1 MKKIALISILLLL
14 LLLGCEEKYD
24 DPLGPYPTDEEGII
38 QRFDS
43 LGWVAYNGGDYDLAY
58 ARFDSAVKMNPS
70 DSRIYV
76 GIGFAN
82 MQLGGGDPARFD
94 MAKSSFSFVP
104 TLEGGSP
111 IFEVDNGY
119 IYWGAVTPDS
129 TLFALGVDPDNTPIL
144 GALGPTV
151 HFIPGPSAPSDV
163 PEQDLEIIRITDNTI
178 VTAPTYHYGIDTFI
192 YIPDTC
198 MFMADYAYFD
208 GDVSR
213 MLALSFAGMAQT
225 SQIQGKSDPEELLEA
240 IIYAK
245 ATLEEYDEDNLLRA
259 DTTAIPTY
267 VDPSITTKN
276 VRLLLAQSYFYYG
289 FLYNCMW
296 ELWRLD
302 PSLIGYFD
310 PESSSFE
317 RDLQEKLEELQQ

>member
-1 MKKIALISILLLL
+1 
-14 LLLGCEEKYD
+14 
-24 DPLGPYPTDEEGII
+24 
-38 QRFDS
+38 
-43 LGWVAYNGGDYDLAY
+43 
-58 ARFDSAVKMNPS
+58 
-70 DSRIYV
+70 
-76 GIGFAN
+76 
-82 MQLGGGDPARFD
+82 
-94 MAKSSFSFVP
+94 
-104 TLEGGSP
+104 
-111 IFEVDNGY
+111 
-119 IYWGAVTPDS
+119 
-129 TLFALGVDPDNTPIL
+129 
-144 GALGPTV
+144 
-151 HFIPGPSAPSDV
+151 
-163 PEQDLEIIRITDNTI
+163 
-178 VTAPTYHYGIDTFI
+178 
-192 YIPDTC
+192 